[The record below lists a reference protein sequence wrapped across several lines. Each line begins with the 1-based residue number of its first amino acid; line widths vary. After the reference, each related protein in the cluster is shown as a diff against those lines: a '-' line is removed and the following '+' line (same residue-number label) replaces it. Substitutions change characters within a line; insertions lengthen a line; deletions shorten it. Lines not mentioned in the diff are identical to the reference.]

1 MQERIQ
7 KILSGY
13 GIASRRKAED
23 WIRQGRILVNGAVC
37 KLGDRADAEIDEI
50 LVDGTPL
57 SGAPELIYIILNKPR
72 GYVTTAQDEK
82 RRKTVLELVDCPQ
95 RVYPVGRLDM
105 DSEGLLLLTNDGEL
119 TNRLLHPSNEI
130 KKTYRVWVEG
140 YSTKG
145 LQRLMGPMEID
156 GFALSPAEVTLMW
169 ENGGNALLEMTI
181 HEGRNRQIRK
191 MAVACGMKVSRL
203 QRIQE
208 GPLRLGKLPP
218 GQWRELTKQELFLLQ
233 NLHEKG

>member
-13 GIASRRKAED
+13 GIASRRKAEE
-23 WIRQGRILVNGAVC
+23 WIRQGRVLVNGTVC

-50 LVDGTPL
+50 LVDGKPL
-57 SGAPELIYIILNKPR
+57 TSAPELVYIMLNKPR
-72 GYVTTAQDEK
+72 GYVTTVQDEK
-82 RRKTVLELVDCPQ
+82 GRKTVLELVDCPQ

-130 KKTYRVWVEG
+130 TKTYRVWAEQ
-140 YSTKG
+140 YSSKG
-145 LQRLMGPMEID
+145 LQRLKGPMEID
-156 GFALSPAEVTLMW
+156 GYALAPAEVTLLW
-169 ENGGNALLEMTI
+169 ENGESALLEMTI

-191 MAVACGMKVSRL
+191 MAAACGMKVKRL
-203 QRIQE
+203 RRIQE
-208 GPLRLGKLPP
+208 GPIHLGQLPP
-218 GQWRELTKQELFLLQ
+218 GQWRELTEQELSLLQ